1 MTLRSGNEASKSGN
15 EASRSGN
22 EASRSGNEAS
32 RSGNEA
38 SKSGNVASKSG
49 NEAIVELINYLC
61 PINDKHVKWHIPH
74 PLRGDCSS
82 PRTSRQ

>member
-1 MTLRSGNEASKSGN
+1 MMTEQGTLERFGDTYRSWNEASRSGN

-38 SKSGNVASKSG
+38 
-49 NEAIVELINYLC
+49 IVKLINYHC

-74 PLRGDCSS
+74 PLQGDCSN
-82 PRTSRQ
+82 PQTSRQ